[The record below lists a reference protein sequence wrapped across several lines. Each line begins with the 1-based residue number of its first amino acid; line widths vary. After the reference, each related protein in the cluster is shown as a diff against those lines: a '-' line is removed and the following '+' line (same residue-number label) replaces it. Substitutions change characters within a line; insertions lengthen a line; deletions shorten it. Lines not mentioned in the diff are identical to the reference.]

1 MVAGNKVKSLK
12 SDIEL
17 SPETK
22 SSRPSRVLP
31 FALKKKKKWTEDFNK
46 SFAKEIMLTAI
57 QNLRMFLSSS
67 RMTN

>member
-31 FALKKKKKWTEDFNK
+31 FALKKKKKSGQKT
-46 SFAKEIMLTAI
+46 S
-57 QNLRMFLSSS
+57 
-67 RMTN
+67 TNPLQRRLC